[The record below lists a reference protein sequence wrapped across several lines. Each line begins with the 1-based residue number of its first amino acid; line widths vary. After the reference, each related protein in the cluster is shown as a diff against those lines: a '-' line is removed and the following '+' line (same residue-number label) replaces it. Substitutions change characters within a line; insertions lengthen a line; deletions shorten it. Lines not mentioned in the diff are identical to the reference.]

1 MNSPIHCVIFDL
13 DGTLVDSEPL
23 CSQAFLDLLPD
34 LDDTVEGLMHRYTGM
49 QMAPVF
55 ADIAR
60 RLGRPLPEEFGK
72 SYRDHLTALYDAH
85 LLPMPGVAQMLD
97 SLSCSKCVASN
108 GPPQKMAQGL
118 RVTGLSHYFGDNLF
132 SAYDV
137 GHWKPDPQLFLH
149 AASRM
154 AIAPAHCLVV
164 EDSQAG
170 LEAARAAGMRAVHFN
185 SIGAAASATA
195 WAEVSHHRELAELLE
210 GFGSGRGGSHNMAGI
225 A

>member
-1 MNSPIHCVIFDL
+1 MIGPMRCVIFDL

-34 LDDTVEGLMHRYTGM
+34 LDDTVGGLMHRYTGM

-60 RLGRPLPEEFGK
+60 RLGRPLPDEFGK
-72 SYRDHLTALYDAH
+72 TYRDHLTTLYDAH
-85 LLPMPGVAQMLD
+85 LKPMPGVADMLENM
-97 SLSCSKCVASN
+97 SCSKCVASN

-118 RVTGLSHYFGDNLF
+118 RLTGLSGYFGGNVF

-137 GHWKPDPQLFLH
+137 GHWKPDPRLFLH

-154 AIAPAHCLVV
+154 SVAAEDCVVV
-164 EDSQAG
+164 EDSEAG
-170 LEAARAAGMRAVHFN
+170 LAAAHAAGMRAIHFN
-185 SIGAAASATA
+185 PDGAPASVTA
-195 WAEVSHHRELAELLE
+195 YAQVAHHQDLGALLRELV
-210 GFGSGRGGSHNMAGI
+210 AGTD
-225 A
+225 

>member
-1 MNSPIHCVIFDL
+1 MSMPMRCVIFDL

-34 LDDTVEGLMHRYTGM
+34 LDDTVHSLMHRYTGM

-60 RLGRPLPEEFGK
+60 RLGRPLPDEFGK
-72 SYRDHLTALYDAH
+72 AYRDHLTTLYEAH
-85 LLPMPGVAQMLD
+85 LLPMPGVADMLEN
-97 SLSCSKCVASN
+97 LSCSKCVASN

-118 RVTGLSHYFGDNLF
+118 RLTGLSRYFGGNVF

-137 GHWKPDPQLFLH
+137 GHWKPDPHLFLH

-154 AIAPAHCLVV
+154 SVAAEHCVVV
-164 EDSQAG
+164 EDSEAG
-170 LEAARAAGMRAVHFN
+170 LAAAQAAGMCAIHFN
-185 SIGAAASATA
+185 PGGAPASAKA
-195 WAEVSHHRELAELLE
+195 CAQVAHHQDLDALLK
-210 GFGSGRGGSHNMAGI
+210 GLVTGAG
-225 A
+225 